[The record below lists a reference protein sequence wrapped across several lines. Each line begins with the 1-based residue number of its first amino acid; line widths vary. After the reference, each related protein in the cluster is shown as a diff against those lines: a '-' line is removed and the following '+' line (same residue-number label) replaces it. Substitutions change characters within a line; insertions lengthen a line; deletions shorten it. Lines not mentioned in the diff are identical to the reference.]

1 MNIPNHIDILIAK
14 YLQGEALPNE
24 AMELEDWCEQQ
35 SSNRDYFNQ
44 MLQATSLLDGSDW
57 QIPPSVLQLPRQKNM
72 RWKSLVSRWAVA
84 AVFATLLGYTFWTI
98 NQQQGQVIVAGD
110 RNIQHQLPDATV
122 IKMSP
127 GAKLTI
133 AADFNKHQ
141 RAVALEG
148 KANFEVV
155 HDAHNPFT
163 VDAGGVFIQ
172 DLGTKFTID
181 ARPESDTLY
190 VVVTEG
196 IVRLYDDEGNEIIVK
211 AGQSAWYIRSAK
223 QIIASPETRVVR
235 FDFDDTR
242 LGDIVSLLGQTY
254 QIKIELQPKEI
265 ADCKLTT
272 QFFDEEIAT
281 IMTIVCETLNFSF
294 TYNDQ
299 LYTIKG
305 KPCQ

>member
-1 MNIPNHIDILIAK
+1 MNIPNHIDVLIAK

-24 AMELEDWCEQQ
+24 AMELEDWCNQHI
-35 SSNRDYFNQ
+35 SHRDYFNQ
-44 MLQATSLLDGSDW
+44 MQQTTSLMDGSDW
-57 QIPPSVLQLPRQKNM
+57 QIPPSALKLPRQSSTS
-72 RWKSLVSRWAVA
+72 WKSLASRWAVA
-84 AVFATLLGYTFWTI
+84 AVFASLLAFTFWTI

-110 RNIQHQLPDATV
+110 RNLHHQLPDATN
-122 IKMSP
+122 IELSP

-133 AADFNKHQ
+133 AANFGKQQ
-141 RAVALEG
+141 RKVALEG
-148 KANFEVV
+148 KANFEVE
-155 HDAHNPFT
+155 HDVQHPFT

-172 DLGTKFTID
+172 DLGTKFSVD
-181 ARPESDTLY
+181 ASPESDTLY

-196 IVRLYDDEGNEIIVK
+196 IVRLYDDAGNEIIVK

-235 FDFDDTR
+235 FNFDDTR
-242 LGDIVSLLGQTY
+242 LGEIVSLLEQTY

-265 ADCKLTT
+265 AECKLTT